1 MQAVI
6 RVQQRDFSLAD
17 EYERLAGAPGIG
29 AVVAFVGRVR
39 DLAQGE
45 VLELEHYPGMTE
57 KALAGIAEAA
67 QQRWPL
73 QAVTVIHR
81 VGKLGPA
88 EQIVLVLTAST
99 HRAAAYEANAFIMDY
114 LKTEAPFWKR
124 EHTAQGAQWVD
135 ARESDETAKLRW
147 EKQ

>member
-1 MQAVI
+1 MQPLI
-6 RVQQRDFSLAD
+6 RVQHEDFNLAD
-17 EYERLAGAPGIG
+17 EYARLGDDASIG
-29 AVVAFVGRVR
+29 AIVAFVGRVR
-39 DLAQGE
+39 DLSGVAA
-45 VLELEHYPGMTE
+45 LELEHYPGMTE
-57 KALAGIAEAA
+57 KALLGIADAA

-81 VGKLGPA
+81 IGKLGPA
-88 EQIVLVLTAST
+88 AQIVLVLTAST

-114 LKTEAPFWKR
+114 LKTEAPFSKR

>member
-1 MQAVI
+1 MQALI
-6 RVQQRDFSLAD
+6 RVQQEDFSLAD
-17 EYERLAGAPGIG
+17 EYARLTGDAGIG
-29 AVVAFVGRVR
+29 AVVTFVGRVR
-39 DLAQGE
+39 DLAQDE
-45 VLELEHYPGMTE
+45 ALELEHYPGMTE
-57 KALAGIAEAA
+57 KALAGIVETA

-81 VGKLGPA
+81 VGKLGLA
-88 EQIVLVLTAST
+88 EQIVLVLTASP

-147 EKQ
+147 ETK

>member
-1 MQAVI
+1 MQPLI
-6 RVQQRDFSLAD
+6 RVQTQDFSLAD
-17 EYERLAGAPGIG
+17 EYERLAGRADIG
-29 AVVAFVGRVR
+29 AIVSFVGRVR
-39 DLAQGE
+39 DLAPGE
-45 VLELEHYPGMTE
+45 AMELEHYPGMTE
-57 KALAGIAEAA
+57 KALAGIVATA

-73 QAVTVIHR
+73 LAVTVIHR

-88 EQIVLVLTAST
+88 EQIVLVLTASP

-124 EHTAQGAQWVD
+124 EHSAQGAHWVD